1 VAANWLPL
9 FLVMC
14 SQNDHG
20 GRSLSCYSI
29 DCSCCVRRPLSPIF
43 FFYITFSYLAFW
55 KWRAS
60 GIVYSTRWRNTL
72 SSPRRKNKKKL
83 FLFSKKSLK
92 VFIRCH
98 RQLWGN
104 LVDHPCLSFFSMAEW
119 QQTFDYHLGRHT
131 LSPCWRCPSDAS
143 SNVSDVN
150 DTASRMD
157 EFYSLIDRGGLWKNS
172 FVSEL
177 YISRCV
183 RCWLM
188 LDTHGTHVQVSHYF
202 IYMASFL
209 SFLYRAPQTKRGKRS
224 RQHPDQR
231 WSSTP
236 LTTSIISQLP
246 CMLSYFKFMYSRYAG
261 KKAND
266 YYFLSFKNLWLKK

>member
-1 VAANWLPL
+1 MAANWLPL

-14 SQNDHG
+14 SQNERG

-104 LVDHPCLSFFSMAEW
+104 LVDHPCLFFSLWPNGNKLLIIIWAG
-119 QQTFDYHLGRHT
+119 TLYRRADDVHLTRPATSVTSMIPHPGWMNSIHSST
-131 LSPCWRCPSDAS
+131 EGVSGKIPSS
-143 SNVSDVN
+143 VN
-150 DTASRMD
+150 
-157 EFYSLIDRGGLWKNS
+157 
-172 FVSEL
+172 

-231 WSSTP
+231 WSSTL